1 MLVSL
6 FCMYFSFFYYC
17 YIKQTMA
24 IISFREIVLDNNQK
38 FHYTVHPFE
47 MKNSLGKV
55 IALLQE
61 YVITTSDTIVDPSY
75 YKLYKTKEG
84 YWYEIEAENSKP
96 QKIIRQLKSAIN
108 SIETGF
114 ENNGAQK

>member
-1 MLVSL
+1 
-6 FCMYFSFFYYC
+6 
-17 YIKQTMA
+17 MA
-24 IISFREIVLDNNQK
+24 IISSPEIVLDNNQR

-61 YVITTSDTIVDPSY
+61 YEITSSATVFDQSS

-84 YWYEIEAENSKP
+84 NWYEIESENSKP
-96 QKIIRQLKSAIN
+96 DKIIRELKSAIN
-108 SIETGF
+108 FIER
-114 ENNGAQK
+114 EAI

>member
-1 MLVSL
+1 
-6 FCMYFSFFYYC
+6 
-17 YIKQTMA
+17 MA
-24 IISFREIVLDNNQK
+24 IISSPEIVLDNNQR

-61 YVITTSDTIVDPSY
+61 YEITSSTVVFDQSS

-84 YWYEIEAENSKP
+84 NWYEIDSENSKP
-96 QKIIRQLKSAIN
+96 DKIIRELKSAIN
-108 SIETGF
+108 FIER
-114 ENNGAQK
+114 EAI